1 MKTLIS
7 FVGKLG
13 SGKNHCMNKMVDELK
28 DTGHTIYLV
37 SFADPIKK
45 ILRDSFGL
53 TKAGKLP
60 TKHPEFT
67 ELYVKSQVVDSLY
80 SLIRQ
85 LNYEKFDITESDLKS
100 YIARNYEIHEKEF
113 YKWVCGAT
121 RGYFLTMCPT
131 ENWKDNTPEYALC
144 FRKLGQML
152 GTELARHIV
161 DSIWVDLALNKVKN
175 VFKNNMADYAFIA
188 DCRFLNE
195 YEMLQKFRQDTAFDS
210 LIYGVVA
217 TDQTRAKRRNMTI
230 EELYAQDDHG
240 SEQEVDSII
249 RKLPLSYVINNDKD
263 TL

>member
-60 TKHPEFT
+60 TKYPKFT
-67 ELYVKSQVVDSLY
+67 ELYVKGQVVDSLFK
-80 SLIRQ
+80 LIKE
-85 LNYEKFDITESDLKS
+85 LNYEKFDIADADLKD
-100 YIARNYEIHEKEF
+100 YIARNYEKH
-113 YKWVCGAT
+113 
-121 RGYFLTMCPT
+121 
-131 ENWKDNTPEYALC
+131 EYAFYGNISGAVQNPDNSEYYSLC
-144 FRKLGQML
+144 FRKVGQLL

-161 DSIWVDLALNKVKN
+161 DSIWVDIALNKVVKI
-175 VFKNNMADYAFIA
+175 FKNNMADYAFIA
-188 DCRFLNE
+188 DCRFNNE
-195 YEMLQKFRQDTAFDS
+195 YEMLQKFKHDTAFDS
-210 LIYGVVA
+210 IIYGVVA
-217 TDQTRAKRRNMTI
+217 SDQTRARRRKM
-230 EELYAQDDHG
+230 ELEALYAQDTHG

-249 RKLPLSYVINNDKD
+249 ANLPKEFVINNEEDK
-263 TL
+263 